1 MPLEFRRWSPGVRME
16 RGVYD
21 IPYPADGP
29 AVAPAALIVALL
41 GFDDAG
47 YRLGYGAG
55 YYDRTIASFAQKPL
69 AIGVGF
75 ELGRLA
81 TIYPQPHDIPMDRIL
96 TEAGSFVRSGERL
109 VAA

>member
-1 MPLEFRRWSPGVRME
+1 
-16 RGVYD
+16 
-21 IPYPADGP
+21 
-29 AVAPAALIVALL
+29 VALL

-55 YYDRTIASFAQKPL
+55 FYDRTLASYAVKPL

-75 ELGRLA
+75 ELGRLP
-81 TIYPQPHDIPMDRIL
+81 TIYPQPHDIAMDQVL
-96 TEAGSFVRSGERL
+96 TEAGSFRRVDGRL